1 MSDDKNAEGFIPQGL
16 VAGDLHGTAAGSL
29 TIAGVVERSDIK
41 TEQLVVAETG
51 RMTDGVAEAETIII
65 EGQASQMTF
74 RAGRLS
80 AGASARISDCMIEMS
95 NPTGC
100 AIDENAHFEGD
111 VKIAVVRSQG
121 ASRSTPSASAP
132 SEKKEREEQDSSSSS
147 KSFSSGGSSEHE
159 KTSHDNG
166 SSGSTH
172 GSGGTSYGS
181 ASHEASAKGGYDID
195 DAAEVEIPLGD

>member
-51 RMTDGVAEAETIII
+51 RITDGVAEAETIII

-80 AGASARISDCMIEMS
+80 AGAGARISDCMIEMS

-111 VKIAVVRSQG
+111 VRIAVVRSQG
-121 ASRSTPSASAP
+121 TSHSASSAG
-132 SEKKEREEQDSSSSS
+132 SASGKKEHEEQDSSSS
-147 KSFSSGGSSEHE
+147 KSFSSGGSSDHE
-159 KTSHDNG
+159 GTSHDNG
-166 SSGSTH
+166 SSGGTH

-181 ASHEASAKGGYDID
+181 ASHEANAKGGYDID
-195 DAAEVEIPLGD
+195 DSADVDIPLGD